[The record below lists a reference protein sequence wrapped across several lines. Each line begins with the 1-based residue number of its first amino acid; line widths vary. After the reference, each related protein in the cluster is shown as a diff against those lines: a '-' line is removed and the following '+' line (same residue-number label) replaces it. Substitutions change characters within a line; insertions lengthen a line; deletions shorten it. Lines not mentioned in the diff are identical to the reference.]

1 MAESESVSPR
11 GAIAKRGHSR
21 PLRIVRDI
29 RVPRRKFGAVAKV
42 LWPDKAAA
50 HLAAIGSA
58 DERTAK
64 RWLSGEYEPPTS
76 VVIACVQEMLRR
88 LD

>member
-1 MAESESVSPR
+1 MAESESINLAS
-11 GAIAKRGHSR
+11 AIGMRGHLR
-21 PLRIVRDI
+21 PARLSRDI

-42 LWPDKAAA
+42 LFPDKAAA
-50 HLAAIGSA
+50 HLAAIGGA

-64 RWLSGEYEPPTS
+64 RWISGEYEPPTS